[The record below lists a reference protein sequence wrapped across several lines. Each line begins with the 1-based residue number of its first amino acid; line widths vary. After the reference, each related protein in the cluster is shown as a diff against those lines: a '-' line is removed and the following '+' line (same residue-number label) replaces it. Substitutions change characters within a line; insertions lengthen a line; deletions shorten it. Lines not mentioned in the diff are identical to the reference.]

1 MAPKSKTDVAPTNGF
16 AKPAPATASEKKDTS
31 SAGHSTKP
39 DQKAYNEEQER
50 LKKEIDAVQTKYN
63 AVREKISLVSK
74 GGNGNSRRTE
84 LRAEL
89 DALRNQQAGNKAS
102 RGKVLD
108 QIKALQDGI
117 AKKDKDIKAQQSKV
131 PYRTVADVDTRI
143 KTLEKQV
150 ESGNLKL
157 ADEKRAVQEIST
169 CKRNRRT
176 VEGFQAIQDA
186 IDADKKSIED
196 LRAQLDD
203 PEFRATA
210 DRFDAIRAE
219 LDELKKEGD
228 EVYAGRAKLY
238 SESDELKAQLNA
250 LYDEKRTSAQNHREA
265 GDRYWNKVNEERA
278 RRAERARAERQA
290 EEQRKKT
297 EDAERIREEA
307 EFPAFEIEIQ
317 DCQTVINY
325 FQGKTTGTVVLKS
338 APDSNEKADIEGV
351 TKLEARQV
359 EAVPDGVVLQKKKGE
374 DEDSYFVASKKAT
387 KKGKRGPKATK
398 SDEEKLN
405 VPLNILVS
413 LTQFS
418 IPLPTSAADVGRV
431 VTDLQTKK
439 AWFLANQ
446 DRVTKE
452 KIAKAEARIKS
463 LANQNGST
471 GDVAVPNGSGERPP
485 EPAPTPKEPSS
496 LSESV
501 STEAVDAKLESVEEE
516 KTAADQA

>member
-1 MAPKSKTDVAPTNGF
+1 MAF
-16 AKPAPATASEKKDTS
+16 
-31 SAGHSTKP
+31 P
-39 DQKAYNEEQER
+39 DSPCVFQ
-50 LKKEIDAVQTKYN
+50 N
-63 AVREKISLVSK
+63 AVREKISLASK
-74 GGNGNSRRTE
+74 GGNANPRRNE
-84 LRAEL
+84 LRSEL
-89 DALRNQQAGNKAS
+89 DGLRNQQAGNKAS

-108 QIKALQDGI
+108 QIKALQEGI
-117 AKKDKDIKAQQSKV
+117 SKKVRFSSSFAAMSSAISGQGYEGSAIQSPLPDRCRRGREDQV
-131 PYRTVADVDTRI
+131 RVTPMLMSRPPCLLRSCR
-143 KTLEKQV
+143 TLEKQV

-169 CKRNRRT
+169 CKRNRRA
-176 VEGFQAIQDA
+176 VEGFQAVQEA
-186 IDADKKSIED
+186 IDADKKTIED
-196 LRAQLDD
+196 LRKQLDD

-210 DRFDAIRAE
+210 DRFDALRAE

-228 EVYAGRAKLY
+228 EAYAGRAKLY
-238 SESDELKAQLNA
+238 AESDDLKAQLNA
-250 LYDEKRTSAQNHREA
+250 LYDEKRTSANNYREA

-317 DCQTVINY
+317 DCQTVIDY

-338 APDSNEKADIEGV
+338 APESNEKADIAGV

-359 EAVPDGVVLQKKKGE
+359 EAAPDGVVLQKKKGE
-374 DEDSYFVASKKAT
+374 DEDSYFVASKKGS
-387 KKGKRGPKATK
+387 KKGKRAPKATK
-398 SDEEKLN
+398 TDEDKLN

-418 IPLPTSAADVGRV
+418 IPLPTNAADVGRV

-452 KIAKAEARIKS
+452 KIAKAEARIQS
-463 LANQNGST
+463 LANQNESP
-471 GDVAVPNGSGERPP
+471 GDVAVPNGTGERPA
-485 EPAPTPKEPSS
+485 EPAPTPKEPSA

-516 KTAADQA
+516 KVATAEA